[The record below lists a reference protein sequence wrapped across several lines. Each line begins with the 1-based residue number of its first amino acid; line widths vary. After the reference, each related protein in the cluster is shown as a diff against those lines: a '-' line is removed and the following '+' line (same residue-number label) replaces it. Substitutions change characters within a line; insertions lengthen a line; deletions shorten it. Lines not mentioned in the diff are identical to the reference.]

1 MDHFQRLHES
11 LVSDCQWVFFALRWQ
26 NTSMLDFP
34 TGIFLVTA
42 FPANLPLCFL
52 SQQSPRVRHT
62 TWFSAV
68 FFRLLFSKHIGRRPA
83 CRARSGTY
91 HVEWLARRNRLGKV
105 DKLG

>member
-26 NTSMLDFP
+26 NTIMLDFP

-42 FPANLPLCFL
+42 FRQTCHSLL
-52 SQQSPRVRHT
+52 SLNRAPGSGIRLGLVRSSSASYSASISVGVRRAVPDLVLT
-62 TWFSAV
+62 TF
-68 FFRLLFSKHIGRRPA
+68 
-83 CRARSGTY
+83 
-91 HVEWLARRNRLGKV
+91 EWLARRSRLGKV